1 MCDCLCYP
9 AGFEAGRVVVATTA
23 SSTDPSVGLGSSGYQ
38 LAPIAAKVAADLLRS
53 GSSPDVDL
61 ATLGLA
67 REGVQGSSSVAG
79 ADVDTWG
86 ALAQLQRGPQDLMSE
101 EERLDLEADARADKR
116 EGSLTGKQ
124 FFSLQE

>member
-1 MCDCLCYP
+1 M
-9 AGFEAGRVVVATTA
+9 VVATTA

-38 LAPIAAKVAADLLRS
+38 LAPIAAKVAADLLRC

-67 REGVQGSSSVAG
+67 REAVQGSSSLAG
-79 ADVDTWG
+79 AAVDTWG
-86 ALAQLQRGPQDLMSE
+86 ALAQLQQGPQDLMSE
-101 EERLDLEADARADKR
+101 EERQDLEADARADQR
-116 EGSLTGKQ
+116 ERSMTGKQ